1 MRIERCQHRPGC
13 ERSLDSL
20 RNQPITLKTR
30 SMSEIAILRQQ
41 RGVTSSLRHLRARQS
56 LKVEKDISKF
66 DWVTERSSCS
76 LPNVF
81 KALRLQA
88 VEDVKTRNA
97 LRPNNSPY
105 KFSVAENDSDFTVLL
120 EAKDV
125 RKSVICYRPVIFS
138 SFSGYRAPSTLIFEA
153 ALSMSRR
160 SLAVSSTATAPM
172 FSSRRFSFVVPGIGT
187 IHGS

>member
-1 MRIERCQHRPGC
+1 MR
-13 ERSLDSL
+13 
-20 RNQPITLKTR
+20 
-30 SMSEIAILRQQ
+30 
-41 RGVTSSLRHLRARQS
+41 
-56 LKVEKDISKF
+56 KF

-88 VEDVKTRNA
+88 VEDTKTRNA

-125 RKSVICYRPVIFS
+125 RKSVIPE
-138 SFSGYRAPSTLIFEA
+138 SGVKMTGFR
-153 ALSMSRR
+153 
-160 SLAVSSTATAPM
+160 
-172 FSSRRFSFVVPGIGT
+172 IGGASPCVASP
-187 IHGS
+187 ICC

>member
-81 KALRLQA
+81 KALRLQT

-97 LRPNNSPY
+97 LRPNN
-105 KFSVAENDSDFTVLL
+105 
-120 EAKDV
+120 
-125 RKSVICYRPVIFS
+125 
-138 SFSGYRAPSTLIFEA
+138 
-153 ALSMSRR
+153 
-160 SLAVSSTATAPM
+160 
-172 FSSRRFSFVVPGIGT
+172 
-187 IHGS
+187 